1 MAFSSSISCPSCG
14 VSVEGIS
21 AHTRSM
27 ECPHCSN
34 WIYVSGS
41 GWTSGGS
48 FEHALDAPSM
58 LRVGR
63 SGRLKHDGKERRFM
77 VAGRLRVSYS
87 NGYWDEWWL
96 EFDDGNHQWLEE
108 DDGRYKLHTPV
119 PANLEPAAL
128 QSAKVGGML
137 SIDGSQWFISEQL
150 NAQLAGTE
158 GSLPIVALPAEK
170 IVCIDVMGNGE
181 KLSVEASGHDV
192 SVTRS
197 VRIAGTDLVWDDS
210 PFS

>member
-1 MAFSSSISCPSCG
+1 MAFSSSVSCPSCG
-14 VSVEGIS
+14 VAVEGIS

-63 SGRLKHDGKERRFM
+63 SGVLATDGRQRRFV
-77 VAGRLRVSYS
+77 VAGRLRISYLD
-87 NGYWDEWWL
+87 GYWDEWWL

-119 PANLEPAAL
+119 ATDLQPAPCLEAR
-128 QSAKVGGML
+128 VGGML
-137 SIDGSQWFISEQL
+137 TIDGSNWFITEYID
-150 NAQLAGTE
+150 AQLAGTE
-158 GSLPIVALPAEK
+158 GSLPVVALPSEQV
-170 IVCIDVMGNGE
+170 VCVDVMGNGE
-181 KLSVEASGHDV
+181 RLSVEASGHDV

-197 VRIAGTDLVWDDS
+197 EKIAGTDFIWDNA
-210 PFS
+210 

>member
-14 VSVEGIS
+14 VAVEQIS

-34 WIYVSGS
+34 WIYVSGN
-41 GWTSGGS
+41 GWASGGS

-63 SGRLKHDGKERRFM
+63 SGRLAEGGSSPRRFV
-77 VAGRLRVSYS
+77 VAGRLRITYRD
-87 NGYWDEWWL
+87 GFWDEWWL
-96 EFDDGNHQWLEE
+96 EFEDGNHQWLEE

-119 PANLEPAAL
+119 ETDL
-128 QSAKVGGML
+128 QPNQLMNAKVGGML
-137 SIDGSQWFISEQL
+137 SVDGGNWFISEQL
-150 NAQLAGTE
+150 NAELAGTE
-158 GSLPIVALPAEK
+158 GSLPIVALPAEQV
-170 IVCIDVMGNGE
+170 VCIDVMGNGE
-181 KLSVEASGHDV
+181 KLSVEASGLDV

-197 VRIAGTDLVWDDS
+197 ERVSGSDFQWDDQ
-210 PFS
+210 